1 MAISVQEPV
10 TEFRQRVAE
19 FNACIPYSGVS
30 SGARLD
36 DPALT
41 VLLSL
46 LPLEPPAG
54 ANPPPPT
61 TREAIRT
68 INVLHCL
75 QRLATSAPIAAAIV
89 QTPGALQSMLSSPST
104 YCRILVGLAVV
115 EVVGT
120 SITSPNRRLLLALS

>member
-1 MAISVQEPV
+1 MALWQEPV
-10 TEFRQRVAE
+10 TVFRQRVAE

-30 SGARLD
+30 TGARLD

-46 LPLEPPAG
+46 LPLEPSAG
-54 ANPPPPT
+54 ANPPPPA

-75 QRLATSAPIAAAIV
+75 QRLSTSGPTAIAIL
-89 QTPGALQSMLSSPST
+89 QTPGAVFFRHS
-104 YCRILVGLAVV
+104 YIL
-115 EVVGT
+115 
-120 SITSPNRRLLLALS
+120 I

>member
-1 MAISVQEPV
+1 M

-19 FNACIPYSGVS
+19 FNACIPYSGVT

-36 DPALT
+36 EPALT

-46 LPLEPPAG
+46 LPLEPSAG

-89 QTPGALQSMLSSPST
+89 QTPGALPSRVPVLSSSSMTRCHGRHLP
-104 YCRILVGLAVV
+104 
-115 EVVGT
+115 
-120 SITSPNRRLLLALS
+120 TSPFY